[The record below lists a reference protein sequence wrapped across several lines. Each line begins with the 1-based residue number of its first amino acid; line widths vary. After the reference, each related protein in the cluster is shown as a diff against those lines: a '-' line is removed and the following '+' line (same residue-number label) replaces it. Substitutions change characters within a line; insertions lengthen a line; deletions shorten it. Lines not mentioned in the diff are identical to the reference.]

1 MVVRNEEMG
10 EEMGTPISRP
20 KSSEQANPWRRQPP
34 VFKRFILRLQLPITP
49 VSSNHGYD
57 ESRQT
62 PIRIKRVAMKLPVA
76 LAASPPQ
83 KNVGAATRPM
93 GSSQTRGCRF
103 PGANPWLAH
112 VAGDPL
118 VRQIGDGGTTSHSDQ
133 MAVAPVPKS
142 GLAGRRR
149 YSFLA

>member
-1 MVVRNEEMG
+1 
-10 EEMGTPISRP
+10 
-20 KSSEQANPWRRQPP
+20 
-34 VFKRFILRLQLPITP
+34 
-49 VSSNHGYD
+49 
-57 ESRQT
+57 
-62 PIRIKRVAMKLPVA
+62 MKQPVA

-83 KNVGAATRPM
+83 KNVGAAPRPM

-103 PGANPWLAH
+103 PGTNPWLAR

-118 VRQIGDGGTTSHSDQ
+118 VLQIGDGGPASHSDQ

-149 YSFLA
+149 YSCKAARHVKRFALLQNVEAGTRQLVR

>member
-1 MVVRNEEMG
+1 MAAPAAG
-10 EEMGTPISRP
+10 LFSL
-20 KSSEQANPWRRQPP
+20 S
-34 VFKRFILRLQLPITP
+34 ILRLQLPITP
-49 VSSNHGYD
+49 VSSIHGCD

-62 PIRIKRVAMKLPVA
+62 PIRIKRAAVKWPVA

-103 PGANPWLAH
+103 PGANPLVAR

-118 VRQIGDGGTTSHSDQ
+118 
-133 MAVAPVPKS
+133 
-142 GLAGRRR
+142 
-149 YSFLA
+149 